1 MSNSCPSQQPC
12 WSRFSLTQAVVPLT
26 LGVALLTSIEM
37 PANAIPVIINS
48 PRPTTQIYGS
58 PIPSPVPVVPGTSQ
72 PSLYSP
78 YNNTYGNIYRPY
90 DNTYRRYDRIRT
102 SGRGTIR
109 NSTLINPT
117 IIDSTITDSV
127 LVDPTIINSSGYPR
141 RGIRN
146 SGIIYRSPGVRI
158 NIGY

>member
-1 MSNSCPSQQPC
+1 MSNSLPSQQPC
-12 WSRFSLTQAVVPLT
+12 RNRFNLTQTLAPLT
-26 LGVALLTSIEM
+26 LGVAVLTSTQM
-37 PANAIPVIINS
+37 PAMAIPVIINS
-48 PRPTTQIYGS
+48 PPPTTQIYGS

-78 YNNTYGNIYRPY
+78 YNNTYGNIYR
-90 DNTYRRYDRIRT
+90 DRYPNRIPR
-102 SGRGTIR
+102 RGTIR

-127 LVDPTIINSSGYPR
+127 LIDPTIINSSGYAR
-141 RGIRN
+141 RGIWN
-146 SGIIYRSPGVRI
+146 SGVIYRSPGIRI

>member
-1 MSNSCPSQQPC
+1 MSHSCLSQQPC
-12 WSRFSLTQAVVPLT
+12 CSQFNLTQTLLPLT
-26 LGVALLTSIEM
+26 LGVALVTSIQM
-37 PANAIPVIINS
+37 PATATPVIINS
-48 PRPTTQIYGS
+48 PPPTTQIYGS

-78 YNNTYGNIYRPY
+78 YNNTYGN
-90 DNTYRRYDRIRT
+90 TYRNHYPIRT
-102 SGRGTIR
+102 PGRGTIR

-127 LVDPTIINSSGYPR
+127 LIDPTIINSSGYSR

-146 SGIIYRSPGVRI
+146 SGIIYRSPGIRI